1 MLVTFLEDLKE
12 SLFNHSNYS
21 HPSLEIVAYL
31 FLSLKGRQSFIL
43 WSVLCSFHWLY
54 HCCHSLSL
62 IAICCHSLPLVLL
75 LVVTLYHL
83 LHHSLSLVVIRCH
96 SLYHSLSLVVIR
108 CHSLSLDVPLVCL
121 FINDI
126 IFVEQRLK
134 FSHFEG
140 SVIP

>member
-12 SLFNHSNYS
+12 SLFNHPNYS
-21 HPSLEIVAYL
+21 HPFLEVVAYL
-31 FLSLKGRQSFIL
+31 FLSLKGRQSSIL
-43 WSVLCSFHWLY
+43 LSVLYRFHWLY

-62 IAICCHSLPLVLL
+62 IAICCHSLSLVLL

-96 SLYHSLSLVVIR
+96 SL
-108 CHSLSLDVPLVCL
+108 SLDVPLVSL